1 MKFSENP
8 AYGFAVG
15 RVRAKE
21 SFLIKRTEYDRI
33 VNSTGESELISHVK
47 NYWQIESTERES
59 QHFDNLL
66 NAAHLEN
73 EQLFNKY
80 CIDAPVR
87 QLILDD
93 SIIKNQ
99 ALNEYL
105 KQLDNEFLNCYF
117 QTLINLEN
125 IRSFARIK
133 NLAVKEKQ
141 DVTTQK
147 KLFNKVFLLNST
159 ITEIMLANLF
169 TEHWEALIQWSAN
182 TPYHQTVEIGINYLL
197 DQKSFLRL
205 ERMIQEQKQHI
216 LLQTRYTTFGFEP
229 LVAYYLFKETEIRN
243 LRKIYYAISEKTPLD
258 QIKESIAC
266 VL

>member
-8 AYGFAVG
+8 AYGFAIG

-21 SFLIKRTEYDRI
+21 TYLIKRTEYDRM
-33 VNSTGESELISHVK
+33 VNPTSEFELMSNVK
-47 NYWQIESTERES
+47 NYWHIESAERES
-59 QHFDNLL
+59 QSFDNLL
-66 NAAHLEN
+66 NAAHFEN
-73 EQLFNKY
+73 EQFFAKY
-80 CIDAPVR
+80 CIDASVR

-99 ALNEYL
+99 VLNEYL
-105 KQLDNEFLNCYF
+105 QQLDNEFLNRYF
-117 QTLINLEN
+117 QILIDLEN

-141 DVTTQK
+141 DATTQK
-147 KLFNKVFLLNST
+147 KLFNKVFLLNGT
-159 ITEIMLANLF
+159 ITETTLANLF
-169 TEHWEALIQWSAN
+169 SEPWEALVQWSAN
-182 TPYHQTVEIGINYLL
+182 TPYHQTVEAGISYLL
-197 DQKSFLRL
+197 DQKSFLRF
-205 ERMIQEQKQHI
+205 ERMIQEQKQH
-216 LLQTRYTTFGFEP
+216 LLLKARYTTFGFEP

-258 QIKESIAC
+258 QIKESVAC